1 MGRPGFPAGRPN
13 PVERPHLARLSHGT
27 FDNRKAPAVSL
38 SRPGARVVVH
48 RSSGPRRAAG
58 PGRRNGPGYDS
69 SVDLRAVKAASRTE
83 LCASAA
89 AAADNA
95 VGLFDDAEL
104 LSGAGRYARAYS
116 LAVLAVEEFG
126 KATSLVALAA
136 MPENLR
142 AQAPVRRMLEWHQL
156 KQVGGLLIDAVG
168 FRAPDAA
175 ARLAHMRVT
184 QVEQILEQTGAF
196 AEDADRLKRRGLYM
210 DLDRE
215 GRIRRPSEI
224 TEAEVSRQLA
234 RARQVASSA
243 GQLREPAVQARLAH
257 PPVELI
263 ELSRALVGAFAEA
276 GDVRSPAAAAA
287 VVLQAVCKLKQQLAA
302 SDTAS
307 RS

>member
-1 MGRPGFPAGRPN
+1 MPGAGRGERLGHFVKVLRRWR
-13 PVERPHLARLSHGT
+13 VERRLPPSHPP
-27 FDNRKAPAVSL
+27 DPASGRRRWRRSPPASSA
-38 SRPGARVVVH
+38 SRQPQD
-48 RSSGPRRAAG
+48 S
-58 PGRRNGPGYDS
+58 RRNGPGYAG
-69 SVDLRAVKAASRTE
+69 SVGLRAVKAASKTE

-126 KATSLVALAA
+126 KAASLVALAA

-142 AQAPVRRMLEWHQL
+142 AQAPVGRMLEWHQL
-156 KQVGGLLIDAVG
+156 KQVGGLLIAAVG
-168 FRAPDAA
+168 FSAQDRAA
-175 ARLAHMRVT
+175 ARLAAMPVT
-184 QVEQILEQTGAF
+184 QLEQILEETGAF

-224 TEAEVSRQLA
+224 TEAEVARQLA
-234 RARQVASSA
+234 RARQVASTASL
-243 GQLREPAVQARLAH
+243 LREPATQAWLAH
-257 PPVELI
+257 PPAELI
-263 ELSRALVGAFAEA
+263 ELSRALVRAFAEA
-276 GDVRSPAAAAA
+276 GHVRSPRAAAG
-287 VVLQAVCKLKQQLAA
+287 VVLQAVCKLRQQLAA
-302 SDTAS
+302 SDTAA